1 MTQEL
6 EGLLSEAMRRHNESL
21 DAPSGVLD
29 RAIARNRRRR
39 QVTRTLTGTAAI
51 AVAVAVA
58 VGLTATAGRPAQHP
72 DAVPQPPTTAPAVQ
86 TVGYITARAAA
97 AIDASDEVLYSRMRY
112 GSGADLAERWTDTHT
127 GWTLARESGRL
138 SCASLMP
145 PGTVAGTETTVDYRQ
160 HVWWTNKITPA
171 ADQTQTGFPDD
182 LRPSAIRAALA
193 GKQIS
198 LDGHESVAGRDTL
211 RLTGPMHKGNAL
223 WIMAV
228 WVDAKTYLPVRL
240 GFGPSLTQLADT
252 VDLSWLPRTA
262 ANQARVALSP
272 PAGFREVKYSSRAGS
287 GSDC

>member
-6 EGLLSEAMRRHNESL
+6 EGLLSEAMRRHNESV
-21 DAPSGVLD
+21 DAPSGALD
-29 RAIARNRRRR
+29 RAVARNRRRR
-39 QVTRTLTGTAAI
+39 RVTRTLTGTAAMAAAI
-51 AVAVAVA
+51 A
-58 VGLTATAGRPAQHP
+58 VGLTATAGRPAQHR
-72 DAVPQPPTTAPAVQ
+72 DAVPQPPAAAPAVQ
-86 TVGYITARAAA
+86 TVGYLTARAAA
-97 AIDASDEVLYSRMRY
+97 AIDASDAVLYSRMQY
-112 GSGADLAERWTDTHT
+112 GSSGDLAEEWTDTHT
-127 GWTLARESGRL
+127 GWTLARDSGRL

-145 PGTVAGTETTVDYRQ
+145 PGQAAGTETTVDYRQ
-160 HVWWTNKITPA
+160 HTWWTNKITPA
-171 ADQTQTGFPDD
+171 RDQLQVGFPDD

-198 LDGHESVAGRDTL
+198 LDGHESVAGRDTV

-240 GFGPSLTQLADT
+240 GFGPSLAQLANT
-252 VDLSWLPRTA
+252 IDLSWLPRTA

-272 PAGFREVKYSSRAGS
+272 PAGFREAKYVPGTGT